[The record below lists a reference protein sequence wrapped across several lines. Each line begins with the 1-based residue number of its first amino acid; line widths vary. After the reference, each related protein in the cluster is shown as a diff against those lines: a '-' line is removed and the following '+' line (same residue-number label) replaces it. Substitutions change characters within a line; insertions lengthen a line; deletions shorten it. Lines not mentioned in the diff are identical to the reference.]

1 MHIEAQLTYESMTL
15 IWDEKVKKSS
25 FAKGDKMPRHG
36 VRRNR
41 ITDIFFSTPSL
52 GTLPRLHSL
61 RALRKRWLG
70 PRDNY
75 CKS

>member
-1 MHIEAQLTYESMTL
+1 MDVEAQLTYESMTL

-41 ITDIFFSTPSL
+41 ITDIF
-52 GTLPRLHSL
+52 
-61 RALRKRWLG
+61 
-70 PRDNY
+70 
-75 CKS
+75 